1 MTTLRSLPYAIVPEP
16 GALTGRAVR
25 LRESAGGCPD
35 GLLNPER
42 FAARR
47 MGDPLRRQ
55 RRHRRLRPLG
65 PGRRLRPSRVT
76 AAELHRTTVGNDSGP
91 VVRLIGTV

>member
-16 GALTGRAVR
+16 GPLTGRAVR

-65 PGRRLRPSRVT
+65 PGRRLRAQPPGVNRAHPT
-76 AAELHRTTVGNDSGP
+76 IR
-91 VVRLIGTV
+91 